1 MEWYEIFSIIFS
13 ILYTVGVLTL
23 VYIST
28 ERGKRKAIELHE
40 YVLIKLDR
48 HMYGLVR
55 QEDYLPAHSLI
66 IQSKIIKVYC
76 NTAKEAIDKVVKN
89 KLAKADDIYNATGE
103 EV

>member
-1 MEWYEIFSIIFS
+1 MEWYAIFSIIFS
-13 ILYTVGVLTL
+13 ILYTAAVLTL

-28 ERGKRKAIELHE
+28 ERGKRKAIGLHE

-48 HMYGLVR
+48 HVYGLVR

-66 IQSKIIKVYC
+66 IQSRIIKVYC
-76 NTAKEAIDKVVKN
+76 NTARAAIDKVVKN